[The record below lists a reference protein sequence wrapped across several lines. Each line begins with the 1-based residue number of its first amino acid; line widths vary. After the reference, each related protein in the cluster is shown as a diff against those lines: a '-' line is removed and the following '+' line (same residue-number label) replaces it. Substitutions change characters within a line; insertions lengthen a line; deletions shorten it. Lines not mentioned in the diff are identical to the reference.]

1 MPSIS
6 EEDSGSERGKDD
18 FDLNPNQKV
27 SRKDSKPIGHDSRK
41 GQYTSHE
48 IQNQQLLD
56 ELAII
61 IVPNSYL
68 SADSLALCPVPIS
81 NIDSSERVTSTI
93 LPGNTK
99 KPVKKELPPPPPPKN
114 PPLTTSPE
122 WTKLQ
127 TIFRNGEAVNL
138 SASKP
143 KLKRR
148 KKILFKPPI
157 FNRIIN
163 KLLMRKIHYLHPLKT
178 TYNMLQNDDGKEQY
192 SWVKEH
198 DITMSTSKE
207 FNWPNV
213 NSDEEH
219 DWERWEYDERLV
231 FDETLLLSAET
242 LPKFQKITTELSR
255 KPLKKLNP
263 VNKKTVSKRFL
274 ETRHLIPK
282 RLPSIT
288 KYTPDRSYMQRW
300 RHIDR
305 NAEGRR
311 FTPLNKRPMSS
322 KSTGLNLYHI
332 DQKTFE
338 ASYGHSNFKTPYVVF
353 VHSPVNGNKI
363 RKIYGHGD

>member
-1 MPSIS
+1 
-6 EEDSGSERGKDD
+6 
-18 FDLNPNQKV
+18 LNPNQKV
-27 SRKDSKPIGHDSRK
+27 LREDSKPIGHDSRK
-41 GQYTSHE
+41 DQHTSHE
-48 IQNQQLLD
+48 LQNQQLLD

-68 SADSLALCPVPIS
+68 DGDSLVLCHVPIS
-81 NIDSSERVTSTI
+81 NIDSSEIATSPI
-93 LPGNTK
+93 LSKNTK
-99 KPVKKELPPPPPPKN
+99 KPVQRELPPPPKN
-114 PPLTTSPE
+114 PPRTAPPA
-122 WTKLQ
+122 WTKSQ
-127 TIFRNGEAVNL
+127 TMFRNEEAVKL

-178 TYNMLQNDDGKEQY
+178 TYNMLQTDNDKEQY
-192 SWVKEH
+192 SWIKKH
-198 DITMSTSKE
+198 DITMSPSKE

-213 NSDEEH
+213 NSEDEY
-219 DWERWEYDERLV
+219 DWGRWEWDERLV
-231 FDETLLLSAET
+231 FDETLLVSSET
-242 LPKFQKITTELSR
+242 LPRFRKITTELSR

-288 KYTPDRSYMQRW
+288 KYDIR
-300 RHIDR
+300 RHSMLGSHHRPI
-305 NAEGRR
+305 AKGRR
-311 FTPLNKRPMSS
+311 FTSSYKRPISA
-322 KSTGLNLYHI
+322 KSAELNLYHI

-338 ASYGHSNFKTPYVVF
+338 TSYGHPNFKTPYVVF

-363 RKIYGHGD
+363 RKIYGHGN

>member
-1 MPSIS
+1 MPSTS
-6 EEDSGSERGKDD
+6 EEDSGGVVGRNS
-18 FDLNPNQKV
+18 FDLNLNKE
-27 SRKDSKPIGHDSRK
+27 SLREDSLKDLH
-41 GQYTSHE
+41 TSHE
-48 IQNQQLLD
+48 FQNQQLLD
-56 ELAII
+56 DLAII

-99 KPVKKELPPPPPPKN
+99 KPVKKELPPPPPPKK

-163 KLLMRKIHYLHPLKT
+163 ILLMRKIHYFHPLKT
-178 TYNMLQNDDGKEQY
+178 KFNILQIDNDKKKY
-192 SWVKEH
+192 SWVKKS
-198 DITMSTSKE
+198 DITIKPLKE

-213 NSDEEH
+213 NSDQEH
-219 DWERWEYDERLV
+219 DWERWELDERLV

-255 KPLKKLNP
+255 KPLKKLKP
-263 VNKKTVSKRFL
+263 ANKKTMSKRFL
-274 ETRHLIPK
+274 DTRRLIPK

-288 KYTPDRSYMQRW
+288 KYAPDRGYMRRW
-300 RHIDR
+300 RHFDR

-311 FTPLNKRPMSS
+311 FTPPNNIPMST

-338 ASYGHSNFKTPYVVF
+338 ASYGHPNFKTPYVVF